1 MVERGFGRIV
11 CISSVLGL
19 VPNPIATER
28 MFAYGTSKAAIIGFV
43 RQCAAA
49 LGPAVRVN
57 GVAPGYVE
65 TDMTADVSDEAHERL
80 TAAAALKRFGQPE
93 EIAELV
99 HFLLSERASF
109 TTGQTHI
116 ADGGTKFVP

>member
-1 MVERGFGRIV
+1 MVARGFGRIV

-19 VPNPIATER
+19 VPNPITTER

-43 RQCAAA
+43 RQCAAAA

-80 TAAAALKRFGQPE
+80 DRRGGPQALRPAGGDR
-93 EIAELV
+93 
-99 HFLLSERASF
+99 RAGPISC
-109 TTGQTHI
+109 
-116 ADGGTKFVP
+116 